1 MPKIIPILGLLY
13 SLGGVDGSVG
23 ETGGVEL
30 LLFLSGITVYTA
42 VDVTPKT
49 GKPPTV
55 TLFKSLA
62 KEPAI
67 ADVAP

>member
-1 MPKIIPILGLLY
+1 MPKTIPILALLY
-13 SLGGVDGSVG
+13 SLGVDGSVG
-23 ETGGVEL
+23 ETGGVGL
-30 LLFLSGITVYTA
+30 LLLLSGITVFTA

-67 ADVAP
+67 ADVAS